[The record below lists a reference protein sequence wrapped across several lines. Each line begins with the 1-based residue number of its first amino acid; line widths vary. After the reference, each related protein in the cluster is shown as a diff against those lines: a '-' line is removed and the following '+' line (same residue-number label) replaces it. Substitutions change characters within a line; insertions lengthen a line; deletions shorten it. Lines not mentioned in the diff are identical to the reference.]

1 LFGGLVLGLS
11 FPVYSDR
18 LMFLLMPLL
27 MIMMFLVFLK
37 TDFGH
42 ILKEI
47 KNYKLILYLLTTYLI
62 VVPVSLYMVTSL
74 YDQKWAIGVLL
85 LTAMP
90 AAVASPAISDIV
102 NGNTALSIAITVVT
116 SIAAPFTIPLI
127 FSFLDFQELSI
138 DPWQIFLDLIIMV
151 FVPMIAAQLLHN
163 HFKLLIEKKRH
174 LISPVNML
182 VLSLMVYIVIGSQ
195 RDSLLTFSEELLL
208 KLAVL
213 YLLFIVLH
221 GLGYLLAI
229 RQNRQNRI
237 SICIGL
243 AYMNNGLAMVLAAKY
258 FDPYILMMM
267 LLSELPWDTLI
278 VPFRKVLAHM

>member
-1 LFGGLVLGLS
+1 M
-11 FPVYSDR
+11 Y
-18 LMFLLMPLL
+18 
-27 MIMMFLVFLK
+27 
-37 TDFGH
+37 
-42 ILKEI
+42 
-47 KNYKLILYLLTTYLI
+47 LITAYLI
-62 VVPVSLYMVTSL
+62 VVPVSLYMVASL
-74 YDQKWAIGVLL
+74 YDQKLAIGVLL

-90 AAVASPAISDIV
+90 AAVASPAISDLV

-151 FVPMIAAQLLHN
+151 FVPMIAAQLLRN